1 MRSAVEKTTVRKV
14 SGLGWQGSGA
24 TQRPPPVSAGFGGL
38 DKGNTAK
45 WMTVKSLFLPDDVFY
60 RNDEMRLAGSRWTAR
75 LNGQSMRFR
84 RIDSPPP

>member
-45 WMTVKSLFLPDDVFY
+45 WMTVKSLFLPDDIFLS
-60 RNDEMRLAGSRWTAR
+60 E
-75 LNGQSMRFR
+75 R
-84 RIDSPPP
+84 RSALGGLQMDS